1 MRIFIEYVKKKNFAL
16 AKRLSSKQK
25 EEILNS
31 FTKGKN
37 IDELSIE
44 FNCNKLTISRNLKK
58 FLGEDKYKDLV
69 EKNKFNDKQKVLRK
83 KIEKDSNIQISN
95 GKFNNQK
102 KVNQDET
109 FENYLEFDTFTEI
122 APLNQEIENAPRK
135 DLSSIPI
142 SEIDLPKIGYIIV
155 NDKVD
160 LQIKLLE
167 DYPEWSFL
175 SSSELNRKTI
185 EIYLDLKN
193 AKRFCKPNHKVI
205 KVPNTEVFKIVSPIL
220 LSKGI
225 SRIVYDSNL
234 ISL

>member
-1 MRIFIEYVKKKNFAL
+1 M

-44 FNCNKLTISRNLKK
+44 FSCNKLTISRNLKK
-58 FLGEDKYKDLV
+58 FLGEDKYKDLLK
-69 EKNKFNDKQKVLRK
+69 KNKFNDKQKILRK
-83 KIEKDSNIQISN
+83 KIENYSNIQISS
-95 GKFNNQK
+95 GKLNNQEK
-102 KVNQDET
+102 ANQDENH
-109 FENYLEFDTFTEI
+109 ENYFEFDTFTEI

-142 SEIDLPKIGYIIV
+142 SEIDLPKIVYIIV

-185 EIYLDLKN
+185 EIYFDLKN
-193 AKRFCKPNHKVI
+193 AKRFCKPNYKVI
-205 KVPNTEVFKIVSPIL
+205 KVPNTAVFKIVSPIL
-220 LSKGI
+220 LSRGI
-225 SRIVYDSNL
+225 SRIVYDNNL